1 MKKEKKITVYDYN
14 KRGLFSYSGKLK
26 NLYAPCNNNLNL
38 NKRIFIE
45 FLIEFMHD
53 RLNFPLGSVLIVTKE
68 YLSTN

>member
-1 MKKEKKITVYDYN
+1 MKKEKKITVYDYK

-26 NLYAPCNNNLNL
+26 NLYSPCHNNLNL
-38 NKRIFIE
+38 NQRIM
-45 FLIEFMHD
+45 IEFMHD